1 MKKTIISLLIS
12 ISLLGFFSLVSDV
25 SAQAL
30 DPQSDVSAELDAHN
44 TAFLIGSGYSKSTTV
59 GGITASVIRIAL
71 GFLATAFIILLIYGG
86 YTWMMA
92 RGNEEEA
99 RKAMKIIQMA
109 VIGLVI
115 IVAAYSITH
124 FVFSSLSEA
133 TYQSGSINP

>member
-1 MKKTIISLLIS
+1 MKKTIISLIIC
-12 ISLLGFFSLVSDV
+12 ISLLGFGLLVPGA
-25 SAQAL
+25 SAQI
-30 DPQSDVSAELDAHN
+30 DPGSDTASNINAHN
-44 TAFLIGSGYSKSTTV
+44 DAFLETSGYNKSTTV

-92 RGNEEEA
+92 RGNEEDA
-99 RKAMKIIQMA
+99 KKAMKIIQMA

-124 FVFSSLSEA
+124 FVFSSLNEA
-133 TYQSGSINP
+133 TFERATGA